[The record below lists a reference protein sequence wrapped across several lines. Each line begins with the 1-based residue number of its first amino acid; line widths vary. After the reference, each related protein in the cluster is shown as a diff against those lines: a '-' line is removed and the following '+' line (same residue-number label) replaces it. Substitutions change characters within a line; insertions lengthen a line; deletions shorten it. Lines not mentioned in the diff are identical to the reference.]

1 MPADSPRVAS
11 YRFTLTGE
19 GLGEVAA
26 ELQPLN
32 PAPTTELCKDYCGN
46 RLNRFPEVCS
56 LRAYGCGG
64 CNACR
69 EHNEHTSAS
78 FVETFDVFMKDDC
91 SKGCNTTISQ
101 LSPPDAAWSAVVV
114 ATNGG
119 GESEPTFYRFL
130 CPSPSDTAS
139 CRCPHR
145 WCGGTPLSGGLASS
159 VTQA

>member
-1 MPADSPRVAS
+1 MC
-11 YRFTLTGE
+11 
-19 GLGEVAA
+19 
-26 ELQPLN
+26 Q
-32 PAPTTELCKDYCGN
+32 DYCGN

-101 LSPPDAAWSAVVV
+101 LSRGSSSHVRLDDVTGGASAMVAAPVPADRLSQVVPSEG
-114 ATNGG
+114 APLDSD
-119 GESEPTFYRFL
+119 ES
-130 CPSPSDTAS
+130 
-139 CRCPHR
+139 
-145 WCGGTPLSGGLASS
+145 SGIERTMTMS
-159 VTQA
+159 V